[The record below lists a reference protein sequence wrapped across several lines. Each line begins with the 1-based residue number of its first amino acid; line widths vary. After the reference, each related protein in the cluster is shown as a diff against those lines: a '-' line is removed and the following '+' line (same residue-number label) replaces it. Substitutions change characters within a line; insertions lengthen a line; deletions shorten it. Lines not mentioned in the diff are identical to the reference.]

1 MPAIFPSH
9 TSLLASLRNHAAAGN
24 EAAAALMAL
33 LDNTFYVALTAGVE
47 AANVIKV
54 TGQVTDQDGQAVA
67 GVKDVL
73 VKSIP
78 VSGAGTMT
86 DGGTGSIKAGS
97 AATETWVQTD
107 ANGNFQLDVLNAVAE
122 DNLIVAHLD
131 NGTTEMLK
139 LTFA

>member
-1 MPAIFPSH
+1 MPAIFNDSGK
-9 TSLLASLRNHAAAGN
+9 LAALRAHAAGGN

-33 LDNTFYVALTAGVE
+33 LDNTYYVALSAGDE

-54 TGQVTDQDGQAVA
+54 TGQVTDQDGSDVA

-73 VKSIP
+73 VKAVPIA
-78 VSGAGTMT
+78 GAGTMT
-86 DGGTGSIKAGS
+86 DGGTGTFKFGS
-97 AATETWVQTD
+97 ATKEVWLQTD
-107 ANGNFQLDVLNAVAE
+107 ANGNFQVDVLDATAE
-122 DNLIVAHLD
+122 DCLVIAQLD

>member
-1 MPAIFPSH
+1 MPALFAD
-9 TSLLASLRNHAAAGN
+9 TNKLAMLRSLADRGDQAS
-24 EAAAALMAL
+24 AALMAL
-33 LDNTFYVALTAGVE
+33 LDNTFYVAMTAGAE

-67 GVKDVL
+67 GVKNVL
-73 VKSIP
+73 VKTKPI
-78 VSGAGTMT
+78 VGAGTMT

-97 AATETWVQTD
+97 ASTEVWVETD
-107 ANGNFQLDVLNAVAE
+107 ANGNFQVDVLNATAE
-122 DNLIVAHLD
+122 DTLIVAELD